1 MQVKITNFLT
11 KIKFFLRKI
20 FSKIPQ
26 NLLNIYAQ
34 ICTQI
39 HPNCLGSRVS
49 DVFWFHWEKF
59 AESGTLEFKK
69 HNRKNQH
76 FFLNSR
82 NLCEFRTKSKQK
94 QSQ

>member
-59 AESGTLEFKK
+59 AESGTLEFKTQSEK
-69 HNRKNQH
+69 ST
-76 FFLNSR
+76 FF
-82 NLCEFRTKSKQK
+82 FKFSKFM
-94 QSQ
+94 